1 MIRETLAVQTARF
14 LVRNG
19 FGFAAGN
26 SCYIDFDQI
35 GNWDSIGVLASM
47 IPEPNDSYN
56 PLLALIGCSKRTL
69 KRRFLGTI
77 NFGNNKNWVFEVVGL
92 VPDDHP
98 RINRLAKQMAKTFK
112 VKVEIL
118 QVSNQPL
125 TEHDPGDFHFTH

>member
-19 FGFAAGN
+19 FGFARGAGRH
-26 SCYIDFDQI
+26 QP
-35 GNWDSIGVLASM
+35 LA
-47 IPEPNDSYN
+47 I